1 MRILKRIFSRFSIVA
16 LTIILF
22 FIVDVLAICG
32 IIYLFAG
39 WLAVQFPQAASW
51 ITIALQ
57 VLGWL
62 VVFLT
67 ALHAANRDMV
77 PETKIPW
84 ILCIVFLNIF
94 GVAIYCVFS
103 SHRPTRKVQERYRL
117 LYEYAKNTITAASR
131 CGG

>member
-22 FIVDVLAICG
+22 FIVDVLVICG

-51 ITIALQ
+51 ITTPQ
-57 VLGWL
+57 KNLGWL
-62 VVFLT
+62 IVFLT

-77 PETKIPW
+77 P
-84 ILCIVFLNIF
+84 
-94 GVAIYCVFS
+94 
-103 SHRPTRKVQERYRL
+103 
-117 LYEYAKNTITAASR
+117 
-131 CGG
+131 